1 MIELYCRH
9 HLHQDTMPDEYLHLA
24 DFACRR
30 LDHCTYGEQKT
41 ACKDCPTHCYAPK
54 EREAIRE
61 VMRWAG
67 PRMIWYAPKGSL
79 SELVLL
85 FFCAA
90 YPSISFPS
98 HRCCYQQVLLQRES
112 YGLYYSDW
120 LRPVNMEVLL
130 FLE

>member
-1 MIELYCRH
+1 MTRIEQEKRIVRKMIELYCRH

-67 PRMIWYAPKGSL
+67 PRMIWYAPKDALIHFFHKVKYWFQSL
-79 SELVLL
+79 SFRTGV
-85 FFCAA
+85 
-90 YPSISFPS
+90 
-98 HRCCYQQVLLQRES
+98 
-112 YGLYYSDW
+112 
-120 LRPVNMEVLL
+120 
-130 FLE
+130 FLN